1 VERQFNIAHFITTG
15 LPFFILGLLA
25 SQPQIGVLTRSVL
38 YEVAPLIPLALGWIG
53 FAIGARLDARAMD
66 PLPPGFGNALAAIIA
81 IPLIVV
87 FAACSFTILE
97 IQPDT
102 MRFPAFRAALLLAI
116 AGAMAARSAPY
127 FLRVFSRGNRVS
139 ERSVRLIELEQFAGV
154 FGLLMVSA
162 YYRPPAELVTWQL
175 PGTAWLFV
183 TFGIGTTMGL
193 FTYLAL
199 TRISKDPQFTAVLLG
214 AIAFTA
220 GMGSFLRLSPL
231 AVCCIA
237 GILTANLGGSWK
249 NQMLN
254 ILERLERPIYF
265 LFMVIAGA
273 LWNPSEWQGWVLMV
287 VFISSRLASKWL
299 AGHIVGR
306 RLLPDLTS
314 DELRSIT
321 WAPMGALSVAIV
333 LSAQDL
339 YSGPTISWIVTA
351 VIAGSLTA
359 ETALQLAARRVR
371 RAAGTQAAGF
381 ETPAGVD

>member
-1 VERQFNIAHFITTG
+1 
-15 LPFFILGLLA
+15 
-25 SQPQIGVLTRSVL
+25 
-38 YEVAPLIPLALGWIG
+38 
-53 FAIGARLDARAMD
+53 
-66 PLPPGFGNALAAIIA
+66 
-81 IPLIVV
+81 
-87 FAACSFTILE
+87 
-97 IQPDT
+97 
-102 MRFPAFRAALLLAI
+102 
-116 AGAMAARSAPY
+116 
-127 FLRVFSRGNRVS
+127 
-139 ERSVRLIELEQFAGV
+139 
-154 FGLLMVSA
+154 
-162 YYRPPAELVTWQL
+162 
-175 PGTAWLFV
+175 
-183 TFGIGTTMGL
+183 
-193 FTYLAL
+193 
-199 TRISKDPQFTAVLLG
+199 
-214 AIAFTA
+214 
-220 GMGSFLRLSPL
+220 
-231 AVCCIA
+231 
-237 GILTANLGGSWK
+237 
-249 NQMLN
+249 MLN